1 MSTPQNDSF
10 QFRAPK
16 PADSRYLKNEIIPW
30 VSVAEVNAAIPSA
43 YRHQGLT
50 VLIGTREYWYN
61 GGTTDGNLVPKSESD
76 NSATLILTADGYYEF
91 PTRVVV
97 IALVVTTDTLINFK
111 AGSAVG
117 LEDFVPTVQLSA
129 GSVVLGVLLLR
140 NAGQRIYFGGISG
153 SNTTI
158 VIKTI

>member
-43 YRHQGLT
+43 YRYKGLT
-50 VLIGTREYWYN
+50 VLIGTLEYWYLN
-61 GGTTDGNLVPKSESD
+61 GITNSDLIPKNIGTTTVLNISADGFYTFPL
-76 NSATLILTADGYYEF
+76 ATLIVALIVTPDAD
-91 PTRVVV
+91 
-97 IALVVTTDTLINFK
+97 INFK
-111 AGSAVG
+111 AGSAEG
-117 LEDFVPTVQLSA
+117 LEDFVPTLQLEEDIPA
-129 GSVVLGVLLLR
+129 PLAVFLYR
-140 NAGQRIYFGGISG
+140 NAGQSIYFGGISG

-158 VIKTI
+158 VIKTL